1 MPDRICNPNSV
12 PGGRSRLTWF
22 NTSCFQQTAFGVFGN
37 SPLGVFENP
46 GIANVDLAILKSF
59 KLPWESSS
67 LDFRADMFNFLNH
80 TQWGPANNSFTPGNA
95 NYGAILTTRPPRHMQ
110 FSLAFRF

>member
-1 MPDRICNPNSV
+1 M
-12 PGGRSRLTWF
+12 WF

-59 KLPWESSS
+59 KLPWESST
-67 LDFRADMFNFLNH
+67 LDFRADMFNALNH
-80 TQWGPANNSFTPGNA
+80 TQWGPANNSDTPGNA

-110 FSLAFRF
+110 FSLSFRF